1 MTREA
6 NFLKVEHELSGFT
19 IEKLSRMMKLSFS
32 RKLLA
37 NENINIT
44 VDQWVCLKLL
54 DQYGQM
60 NQQQLSDHS
69 LKDAPTLTRIIDKLE
84 AKALIAKAPDPNDRR
99 KTNLSLTDEG
109 ETMVARIKPILQ
121 SFRSE
126 VYSGISA
133 SELHTMEEIIH
144 KIFSNLNY
152 LNQ

>member
-1 MTREA
+1 MLETFRSIRSNE
-6 NFLKVEHELSGFT
+6 STT
-19 IEKLSRMMKLSFS
+19 I
-32 RKLLA
+32 
-37 NENINIT
+37 
-44 VDQWVCLKLL
+44 
-54 DQYGQM
+54 
-60 NQQQLSDHS
+60 SDHS